1 MCASAPSSSAHWFAI
16 ISQCFTILKKTT
28 SGSVTILAHNISRS
42 TCYRG
47 CVFPKYLLSFLDNF
61 STLLVLKPWFLDFTG
76 QSSKNPVFWGIK
88 FAFFICALDTNLI
101 HFPRKCKLW
110 FIFSPSSAFNL
121 SLSTGASHLLKCSI
135 SLIKTNKQKIMTPRK
150 KNSKHP

>member
-1 MCASAPSSSAHWFAI
+1 MGLSVQKSLNKRFSLIMMFLLSGWLILSSPQWLFSGSTNTFIQSVNVSYFLLFLSPFFRPSS
-16 ISQCFTILKKTT
+16 
-28 SGSVTILAHNISRS
+28 V
-42 TCYRG
+42 
-47 CVFPKYLLSFLDNF
+47 
-61 STLLVLKPWFLDFTG
+61 FLDFTG